1 MDLYA
6 YANIDRLEEIMKKN
20 DIVVPRLR
28 GLRLMSEE
36 EVVPDK
42 NIKDDFHHM
51 EVDECEQL
59 LRATP
64 LYKVNSN
71 IHTYSWETDRKI
83 AKYIKNG
90 RVMWDKIHGRFRKN
104 LKFAIKMKKKAIE
117 KQYKTFN
124 KYVGRK
130 DILMIHARVGGD
142 NWTYYD
148 CHKDVA
154 TKSWFIEKVD
164 DFFDRTYCDIYVK
177 IPKED

>member
-6 YANIDRLEEIMKKN
+6 YANIDRLEGIAKKN
-20 DIVVPRLR
+20 NIVVPRLR

-36 EVVPDK
+36 ELVPENVTK
-42 NIKDDFHHM
+42 EDFRCL
-51 EVDECEQL
+51 EEYECEKL

-64 LYKVNSN
+64 LYKVDSDT
-71 IHTYSWETDRKI
+71 HTYSWETDKKV
-83 AKYIKNG
+83 AKYIKDGKVLWN
-90 RVMWDKIHGRFRKN
+90 KIHGKFRKN
-104 LKFAIKMKKKAIE
+104 LKFAIKIKKKAIE

-130 DILMIHARVGGD
+130 DVMMVHARVGGD

-154 TKSWFIEKVD
+154 TKPWFIEKVD
-164 DFFDRTYCDIYVK
+164 DNFDRTYCDIYVK
-177 IPKED
+177 ISPD

>member
-6 YANIDRLEEIMKKN
+6 YANIDRLEEIAKKN
-20 DIVVPRLR
+20 NIVVPRLR

-36 EVVPDK
+36 ELVPE
-42 NIKDDFHHM
+42 NEIKEDFRSL
-51 EVDECEQL
+51 EVYECERL
-59 LRATP
+59 IRAIP

-71 IHTYSWETDRKI
+71 CHRYSIETDKKV
-83 AKYIKNG
+83 AKYIKEG
-90 RVMWDKIHGRFRKN
+90 RVLWNKIHGRFRKN
-104 LKFAIKMKKKAIE
+104 LKLAIKMKKKAIE

-130 DILMIHARVGGD
+130 DVMMVHARVGGD

-154 TKSWFIEKVD
+154 TKPWFIEKVD
-164 DFFDRTYCDIYVK
+164 DNFDCTYCDIYVK
-177 IPKED
+177 ISSD